1 MHEWILN
8 TTSISNVKTEVVRGS
23 MNQHEKD
30 QNLDQQVIDSFGHEW
45 AAFDYAESETDDAL
59 DSQFLAYCTPL
70 DLSQFNRKSSVAA
83 DFGAGSGRWTSRL
96 LPYFSLVYA
105 LEPSDGA
112 NKVLKNKFSKESRI
126 KILQETVGDNSIA
139 TESLDL
145 AMSLGVL
152 HHIPDTRLAI
162 KDIASKIK
170 SDGVFFCYLYYK
182 LENKPL
188 YYRGLFWASNS
199 LRWVISRLPYALRK
213 LIARAIAALVYFP
226 LARMAKL
233 LSNVEKNI
241 SNFPLHHYANMP
253 FVMLQNDALDRF
265 GTRLEQ
271 RFSKKEITEMLGNA
285 GFDLSTLKF
294 SDVEPF
300 WTFTVKKNSDSD
312 KLIFLTKLV

>member
-1 MHEWILN
+1 M
-8 TTSISNVKTEVVRGS
+8 S
-23 MNQHEKD
+23 QHKKD

-45 AAFDYAESETDDAL
+45 SAFDYAEGETDDAL
-59 DSQFLAYCTPL
+59 DSQFLAYCTPI
-70 DLSQFNRKSSVAA
+70 DLTQFNSKSSVAA
-83 DFGAGSGRWTSRL
+83 DFGAGSGRWASRL
-96 LPYFSLVYA
+96 LPHFSLVYA

-112 NKVLKNKFSKESRI
+112 NRVLKKKFSKEPRMT
-126 KILQETVGDNSIA
+126 ILQETVGANSIPA
-139 TESLDL
+139 GSLDL

-152 HHIPDTRLAI
+152 HHIPDTGLAI
-162 KDIASKIK
+162 KDVAGKIK
-170 SDGVFFCYLYYK
+170 GGGVFLCYLYYK

-188 YYRGLFWASNS
+188 YYRGLFWTSNS

-213 LIARAIAALVYFP
+213 LVAQVIAALIYLP
-226 LARMAKL
+226 LARTAKL
-233 LSNVEKNI
+233 LSSTGKNV

-271 RFSKKEITEMLGNA
+271 RFSKKEITAMLDNA

-300 WTFTVKKNSDSD
+300 WTFSVKK
-312 KLIFLTKLV
+312 L